1 MRLSALPPMSAPKEN
16 RSATLK
22 DVARVAGVHF
32 TTVSMALRD
41 HPSIPEAT
49 RERIRAVAKEVGYAR
64 NPVFSA
70 LAQFHVHGRQ
80 RAAAPKLGYI
90 INRDR
95 HAHSDFFRSPGVYF
109 DGAREQA
116 RLLGYTLEV
125 MQLGAGYHDS
135 RSLERHLR
143 ASGVNGVVIAGFEP
157 GNDPMAL
164 NWDDYAVVKID
175 SMHSP
180 PAAIVVGNDHR
191 QDVRMAFRQ
200 LGAKGYRRIGL
211 AISRA
216 DEESTQHRYSAGYFI
231 EQRSQPLEDQVPP
244 LVFPLATTRDDAV
257 LQLGS
262 WVRQH
267 DIHAVLS
274 HSPAID
280 QLLTAA
286 GLRVPD
292 DVACACLALTEH
304 DVPDQLA
311 GIRPNY
317 RTVGARAISQLAT
330 QLKVGDRGVPEFSPQ
345 TYVPS
350 KWQDGRSA
358 PGRS

>member
-1 MRLSALPPMSAPKEN
+1 MPAPKEN
-16 RSATLK
+16 RSATIK
-22 DVARVAGVHF
+22 DVARAAGVHF

-41 HPSIPEAT
+41 HPSIPECT
-49 RERIRAVAKEVGYAR
+49 RERIRAVAKEIGYSR

-80 RAAAPKLGYI
+80 RAAAPKLAYI

-95 HAHSDFFRSPGVYF
+95 QARTDFFRSPDVYL

-116 RLLGYTLEV
+116 RLLGYSLEV
-125 MQLGAGYHDS
+125 LQLGQGHHDS
-135 RSLERHLR
+135 RSVERHLH

-164 NWDDYAVVKID
+164 NWDEYAVVKID
-175 SMHSP
+175 SMHTP

-191 QDVRMAFRQ
+191 QNVRMAFRQ
-200 LGAKGYRRIGL
+200 LHAKGYRRIGL

-216 DEESTQHRYSAGYFI
+216 DEESTQHRYSAGYFV
-231 EQRSQPLEDQVPP
+231 EQRNQPLGDHVPP
-244 LVFPLATTRDDAV
+244 LIFPLATSRDDAI

-267 DIHAVLS
+267 EIEAVLS
-274 HSPAID
+274 HSPSID
-280 QLLTAA
+280 QLLRAS
-286 GLRVPD
+286 GLRVPH

-304 DVPDQLA
+304 DDPDALA
-311 GIRPNY
+311 GVRPNY

-330 QLKVGDRGVPEFSPQ
+330 QLKVGERGVPEFSPQ

>member
-1 MRLSALPPMSAPKEN
+1 MSAPKEN
-16 RSATLK
+16 RSATIK
-22 DVARVAGVHF
+22 DVARAAGVHF

-41 HPSIPEAT
+41 HPSIPEST
-49 RERIRAVAKEVGYAR
+49 RERIRAVAKEIGYTR

-70 LAQFHVHGRQ
+70 LAHFHVHGRQ
-80 RAAAPKLGYI
+80 RAAAPRLGYI

-95 HAHSDFFRSPGVYF
+95 QARSEFFRSPDVYL

-116 RLLGYTLEV
+116 RLLGYSLEIL
-125 MQLGAGYHDS
+125 QLGQGHHDS

-143 ASGVNGVVIAGFEP
+143 AHSINGVVIAGFEP

-175 SMHSP
+175 SMHTP
-180 PAAIVVGNDHR
+180 PAAMIVGNDHR
-191 QDVRMAFRQ
+191 QDVRVAFRQ
-200 LGAKGYRRIGL
+200 LRARGYRRIGL

-216 DEESTQHRYSAGYFI
+216 DEESTQHRYSAGYFV
-231 EQRSQPLEDQVPP
+231 EQRGDAPEDRVPP
-244 LVFPLATTRDDAV
+244 LVFPLATSREEAIA
-257 LQLGS
+257 QLGF

-267 DIHAVLS
+267 AVEAVLS
-274 HSPAID
+274 HCPSID
-280 QLLTAA
+280 HLLRAA
-286 GLRVPD
+286 GLRVPE
-292 DVACACLALTEH
+292 DVACACLALTEGE
-304 DVPDQLA
+304 VSGELA
-311 GIRPNY
+311 GILPNY

-330 QLKVGDRGVPEFSPQ
+330 QLKVGERGVPEFSPQ

-358 PGRS
+358 PDRS